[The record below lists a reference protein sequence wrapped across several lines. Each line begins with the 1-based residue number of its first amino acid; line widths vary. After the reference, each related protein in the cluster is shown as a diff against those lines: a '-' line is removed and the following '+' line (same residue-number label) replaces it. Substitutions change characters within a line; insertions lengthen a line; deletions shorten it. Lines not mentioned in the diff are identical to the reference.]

1 MKKFI
6 LAAFLILGLLAS
18 GCGGAPTEKKADE
31 KLTVVVSFNAMKEFT
46 QAVGG
51 DAIHVVSLIPEGTE
65 PHGFS
70 PTADQMKTL
79 HNAKLLIVHGLGM
92 EPWAQ
97 KIAETSGNPNLIVVE
112 ASKGVTPIPLE
123 EEDEDNHGAEEKEH
137 HHHGPYDPHAWLSLT
152 AAQIEVQNI
161 ADALSQ
167 ADPVHKETYK
177 KNAASYKK
185 QLQSLYQEYQPRF
198 EKIGHKDF
206 VAGHAAFGYLCRDF
220 GLHMDSIESVFAER
234 EPSAKQM
241 ARLLDYCR
249 ARGIKTIFTESE
261 VSPKTSETLAR
272 EIGAKTVPIYTME
285 TSENGKGYLERMKEN
300 LAHIEESLR

>member
-152 AAQIEVQNI
+152 AAQVEVQNI

-177 KNAASYKK
+177 KMPLPTRNSFNPFIRNTSRVLKRLATRILLPAMRPLVTFAGILGSIWTVSNP
-185 QLQSLYQEYQPRF
+185 SLP
-198 EKIGHKDF
+198 
-206 VAGHAAFGYLCRDF
+206 
-220 GLHMDSIESVFAER
+220 
-234 EPSAKQM
+234 
-241 ARLLDYCR
+241 
-249 ARGIKTIFTESE
+249 
-261 VSPKTSETLAR
+261 
-272 EIGAKTVPIYTME
+272 
-285 TSENGKGYLERMKEN
+285 KEN
-300 LAHIEESLR
+300 QVPNRWPVSWITAEPEASRPSLRNLRSVPRPRKP

>member
-79 HNAKLLIVHGLGM
+79 
-92 EPWAQ
+92 
-97 KIAETSGNPNLIVVE
+97 
-112 ASKGVTPIPLE
+112 
-123 EEDEDNHGAEEKEH
+123 
-137 HHHGPYDPHAWLSLT
+137 
-152 AAQIEVQNI
+152 
-161 ADALSQ
+161 SQ
-167 ADPVHKETYK
+167 ADPIHKETYK

-185 QLQSLYQEYQPRF
+185 QLQSLYQE
-198 EKIGHKDF
+198 I
-206 VAGHAAFGYLCRDF
+206 
-220 GLHMDSIESVFAER
+220 
-234 EPSAKQM
+234 
-241 ARLLDYCR
+241 
-249 ARGIKTIFTESE
+249 
-261 VSPKTSETLAR
+261 
-272 EIGAKTVPIYTME
+272 PI
-285 TSENGKGYLERMKEN
+285 
-300 LAHIEESLR
+300 

>member
-1 MKKFI
+1 
-6 LAAFLILGLLAS
+6 
-18 GCGGAPTEKKADE
+18 
-31 KLTVVVSFNAMKEFT
+31 MKEFT

-112 ASKGVTPIPLE
+112 ASKGVTPFLE

-177 KNAASYKK
+177 KCRFLQETASIP
-185 QLQSLYQEYQPRF
+185 LSGIP
-198 EKIGHKDF
+198 
-206 VAGHAAFGYLCRDF
+206 AAF
-220 GLHMDSIESVFAER
+220 
-234 EPSAKQM
+234 
-241 ARLLDYCR
+241 
-249 ARGIKTIFTESE
+249 
-261 VSPKTSETLAR
+261 
-272 EIGAKTVPIYTME
+272 
-285 TSENGKGYLERMKEN
+285 
-300 LAHIEESLR
+300 